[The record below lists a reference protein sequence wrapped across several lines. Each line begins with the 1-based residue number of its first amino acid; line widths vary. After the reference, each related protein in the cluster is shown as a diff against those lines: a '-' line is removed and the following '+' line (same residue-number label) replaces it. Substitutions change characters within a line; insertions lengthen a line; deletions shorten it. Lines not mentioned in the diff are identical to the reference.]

1 MRRASSQ
8 PWLPDGVPGAA
19 VQVGAVG
26 RRPHAFLVLVLVLL
40 QVLRA
45 PRPLRR
51 HLRRCRRGPHQRQRG
66 AAEARLRG
74 SGDSGGPPLCSVV
87 SAGLSSELHLLY
99 CPCPFFDAVFFFAF
113 SLTCGKLGDLVHS
126 FVRHVDDQ
134 QIRVH

>member
-1 MRRASSQ
+1 
-8 PWLPDGVPGAA
+8 VPGAA

-26 RRPHAFLVLVLVLL
+26 RRPHAFLVLVLL

-74 SGDSGGPPLCSVV
+74 SGDSGGPPLLCCLCWIVFRIAFAVV
-87 SAGLSSELHLLY
+87 SL
-99 CPCPFFDAVFFFAF
+99 PVFDAVFFFAF
-113 SLTCGKLGDLVHS
+113 SLTCGKLGELVHS